1 MKCFEYIVK
10 EELGLHARPAGLLV
24 KEAKKIHSRITIQKE
39 GRQVLA
45 TQLMKLLQL
54 NVKKGDTI
62 IVTVEGDD
70 EENAAVQIENF
81 IKENL

>member
-24 KEAKKIHSRITIQKE
+24 KEAKKFHSRITIQKGE
-39 GRQVLA
+39 RQVLA

-54 NVKKGDTI
+54 NVKKDTI
-62 IVTVEGDD
+62 IVTVEGSD
-70 EENAAVQIENF
+70 EENAAIQIENF
-81 IKENL
+81 VKENL

>member
-24 KEAKKIHSRITIQKE
+24 KEAKKVHSRITIQKGE
-39 GRQVLA
+39 RQDLA

-54 NVKKGDTI
+54 NVKKEDTI
-62 IVTVEGDD
+62 IVTVEGSD
-70 EENAAVQIENF
+70 EENAAMQIENF
-81 IKENL
+81 VKENL

>member
-24 KEAKKIHSRITIQKE
+24 KEAKKFHSRITIQKGE
-39 GRQVLA
+39 RQVLA

-54 NVKKGDTI
+54 NVKKEDTI
-62 IVTVEGDD
+62 IVTVEGSD
-70 EENAAVQIENF
+70 EENAAIQIENF
-81 IKENL
+81 VKLK